1 MIARVFIYIVVVAVL
16 ADAWLHVRFLRRLR
30 WWWQLL
36 WWLPSLLLIGCACW
50 LRREPD
56 FVPGNTSMLY
66 AFLLAYFVIVVPKA
80 LFALCDAVGLL
91 LGHWW
96 KKGRQAGLVAG
107 IIAAVATIAAAC
119 YSYFVGFYQFEVV
132 RVELSFADLPKSFD
146 GYRIVLWSDAHV
158 GTLTGERQQIL
169 ARAIDSIN
177 AQKADMVVFIG
188 DLQNVRPQE
197 IDPHRELLS
206 SIKARDGVFS
216 VLGNHDYP
224 VYSGDDDFEKY
235 ANLGRRCS
243 MDEELGWTL
252 LSNEHR
258 TIRRGDDHIVIAGM
272 ENDGAGKSDRD
283 PQLGDIQHALWGVSR
298 DEFVV
303 MLEHDPRSWRR
314 TILPHS
320 HTQLTLSG
328 HTHAAQLAFPLPWGG
343 VKGWVSPVSL
353 FYKEAWGLYRIGQ
366 RALYVTKGL
375 GGVMPF
381 RLGTPGEIVVITL
394 KSEK

>member
-1 MIARVFIYIVVVAVL
+1 ML
-16 ADAWLHVRFLRRLR
+16 ADAWLHLRFLRRQR

-50 LRREPD
+50 LRTEAD
-56 FVPGNTSMLY
+56 FVPRNTTLLY
-66 AFLLAYFVIVVPKA
+66 TFLLAYFTIVIPKA
-80 LFALCDAVGLL
+80 LFALCDAAGLV

-96 KKGRQAGLVAG
+96 KKGRRAGLVAG
-107 IIAAVATIAAAC
+107 IIAAVFTIAASC
-119 YSYFVGFYQFEVV
+119 YSYFVGFYRFEVV
-132 RVELSFADLPKSFD
+132 HVELPFDDLPKSFD

-158 GTLTGERQQIL
+158 GTLTGERQKIL
-169 ARAIDSIN
+169 TQAIDSIN
-177 AQKADMVVFIG
+177 AQKADMVVFTG

-197 IDPHRELLS
+197 IEPHRQLLS

-243 MDEELGWTL
+243 LDEELGWTL
-252 LSNEHR
+252 LSNDHR
-258 TIRRGDDHIVIAGM
+258 TIRRGDEHIIIAGM
-272 ENDGAGKSDRD
+272 ENDGEGKNERD

-298 DEFVV
+298 GEFVV

-314 TILPHS
+314 NILPHS

-328 HTHAAQLAFPLPWGG
+328 HTHAAQLAFL
-343 VKGWVSPVSL
+343 GWSPVSL
-353 FYKEAWGLYRIGQ
+353 FYKEAHGLYRLGQ
-366 RALYVTKGL
+366 RAIYVSKGL

-381 RLGTPGEIVVITL
+381 RLGAPGEIVIITL
-394 KSEK
+394 RSKQ

>member
-1 MIARVFIYIVVVAVL
+1 MIARAFIYIVLLTVL
-16 ADAWLHVRFLRRLR
+16 ADVWLHLRFLRRLR

-36 WWLPSLLLIGCACW
+36 WWLPSLLIIGCACW
-50 LRREPD
+50 LYREPD
-56 FVPGNTSMLY
+56 FVPADPTLLH
-66 AFLLAYFVIVVPKA
+66 AFLLAYFAIVVPKA
-80 LFALCDAVGLL
+80 VFALFDAAGLIA
-91 LGHWW
+91 GIWW
-96 KKGRQAGLVAG
+96 RRGRRAGLVAG
-107 IIAAVATIAAAC
+107 AIAAAMAVATAF
-119 YSYFVGFYQFEVV
+119 YSYYVGFYRFEVV
-132 RVELSFADLPKSFD
+132 RVELAFADLPKRFD

-169 ARAIDSIN
+169 ARAVDSIN
-177 AQKADMVVFIG
+177 AQKADMVVFAG

-216 VLGNHDYP
+216 VMGNHDYP

-235 ANLGRRCS
+235 ANLGRRTS
-243 MDEELGWTL
+243 IDEDLGWTL

-258 TIRRGDDHIVIAGM
+258 TVRRGDDHIVIAGM
-272 ENDGAGKSDRD
+272 ENDGEGKSERD
-283 PQLGDIQHALWGVSR
+283 PQLGDIQHALWGVGR

-328 HTHAAQLAFPLPWGG
+328 HTHAMQLALM
-343 VKGWVSPVSL
+343 GWSPVSL
-353 FYKEAWGLYRIGQ
+353 YYKEANGLYRLGQ
-366 RALYVTKGL
+366 RAIYVSKGL
-375 GGVMPF
+375 GGVIPF
-381 RLGTPGEIVVITL
+381 RLGAPGEIVVITL
-394 KSEK
+394 KSES